1 MHLGRNPVRLVSPW
15 RLMLLLRSVV
25 QVAAECHYG
34 EACGLGC
41 RCLSVGPVQCVNT
54 DTELLEKVQTGT
66 EDDQRIPAEQFE
78 GPPIATD
85 VGLQLAHK
93 TMNLLPHEVQDA
105 ACLIREQRRAHS
117 IGRYGGGANGTGVVQ
132 PSR

>member
-41 RCLSVGPVQCVNT
+41 RCLSVGPGQCVNT
-54 DTELLEKVQTGT
+54 DTALLAKVQTGT
-66 EDDQRIPAEQFE
+66 EDDQRIPAEPFE

-85 VGLQLAHK
+85 VGLPLRHK
-93 TMNLLPHEVQDA
+93 TMNPLPHE
-105 ACLIREQRRAHS
+105 
-117 IGRYGGGANGTGVVQ
+117 GPGA
-132 PSR
+132 PC